1 MEKSRHGRRDR
12 LIKEKRHDTY
22 EERRKWPEPTVCNDC
37 RALFSNGRWCWLE
50 APEYAYKICCPAC
63 QRIADNYPAGEL
75 FIKGLFFAEHR
86 EEILNLINN
95 TESLEKKEHPLERLM
110 DIADEEAL
118 TRVTTTGIHLAR
130 RIGEALVHAYQG
142 DLDFTY
148 GDAEKSIRVTWSR

>member
-12 LIKEKRHDTY
+12 LIKEKRHDTS
-22 EERRKWPEPTVCNDC
+22 EERRKWPEPTVCSDC
-37 RALFSNGRWCWLE
+37 KALFSNGRWCWLE
-50 APEYAYKICCPAC
+50 APEYVYKICCPAC

-110 DIADEEAL
+110 DIADEEVL

>member
-12 LIKEKRHDTY
+12 LIKEKSHDTY
-22 EERRKWPEPTVCNDC
+22 EERRKWPEPTVCSDC
-37 RALFSNGRWCWLE
+37 KALFSNGRWCWLE
-50 APEYAYKICCPAC
+50 APEYVYKICCPAC

-110 DIADEEAL
+110 DIADEEVL